1 MASPNKAIILSDF
14 YVLGNEE
21 QDEWVSQK
29 PYYSNFLCCHKIEEI
44 KIPEDRIARRLHN
57 SLLFAL
63 VISLE
68 RIAQ

>member
-21 QDEWVSQK
+21 QDEWISQK
-29 PYYSNFLCCHKIEEI
+29 PYYSYFLYWHKIEEI
-44 KIPEDRIARRLHN
+44 KMPEDRIAIRLHS

-63 VISLE
+63 SY
-68 RIAQ
+68 